1 MTHRS
6 LSLSAQLML
15 TFVGLV
21 VGTTAVLT
29 LFAYRSSLQSLEAD
43 ARRSVRATADERT
56 AALTRL
62 FASRQ
67 QRAEGFLAAAE
78 SLCGEPRGD
87 GRFGWSTD
95 CVSTLMHE
103 FRETERAQGVVL
115 TYGGRV
121 LARSGDRFE
130 QQAPATGALARLVW
144 HDTDAPEYSMR
155 AVRGGAQLW
164 THFDNSEV
172 QSYFDDRSG
181 LGRNGEVF
189 VADSD

>member
-87 GRFGWSTD
+87 GRFGWSIE
-95 CVSTLMHE
+95 CVATLMHE
-103 FRETERAQGVVL
+103 FRATERAEGVSL
-115 TYGGRV
+115 TYGTRV
-121 LARSGDRFE
+121 LARSGDSFE
-130 QQAPATGALARLVW
+130 PTAPPEGALALLVW
-144 HDTDAPEYSMR
+144 RDNTTPEYIMR
-155 AVRGGAQLW
+155 AVRGAAQLW
-164 THFDNSEV
+164 TRFDNSEV
-172 QSYFDDRSG
+172 QTFFDDRSG

-189 VADSD
+189 LA